1 MWNIFVHKKNH
12 VLTQM
17 ISLYKILGFMVTSL
31 IFDKNFTV
39 YIKVTKIGIDMKLM
53 KFKFHVLFLI
63 FASILLYLY
72 PGFPTAKLKKNTMK
86 SFYIAVLRKN

>member
-1 MWNIFVHKKNH
+1 MEYFCTCKKKSYFNTNDFS
-12 VLTQM
+12 VQD
-17 ISLYKILGFMVTSL
+17 IGFMVTSL

>member
-1 MWNIFVHKKNH
+1 MEYFCTCKKKSYFNTNDFS
-12 VLTQM
+12 VQD
-17 ISLYKILGFMVTSL
+17 IGFMVTSL

-72 PGFPTAKLKKNTMK
+72 PGFPTAKLKK
-86 SFYIAVLRKN
+86 IQ

>member
-1 MWNIFVHKKNH
+1 
-12 VLTQM
+12 
-17 ISLYKILGFMVTSL
+17 MVTSL

-63 FASILLYLY
+63 FASILLYLH